1 VDGPRSSCYIP
12 WKLCTYLPS
21 VECIWSMYFLHL
33 SILVKQPMCS
43 SFTCTTPYDEFKLKT
58 YKIISFDLK
67 HLLYKVACQ
76 VGSLPSSKY
85 WHVLF
90 HVWPSYKPNGDIAF
104 MLFPWRGKHC
114 IPWCHLGCLY
124 FHCQKCWVLCFTWT
138 NTCPLIAIP
147 YIFSLVGQYYMFSW
161 NEFTF

>member
-1 VDGPRSSCYIP
+1 MLYPMKIMYLFTKCRMHLINVFLAPIHSIEQPR
-12 WKLCTYLPS
+12 
-21 VECIWSMYFLHL
+21 
-33 SILVKQPMCS
+33 CS
-43 SFTCTTPYDEFKLKT
+43 SLTCTTPYGEFKLIT

-67 HLLYKVACQ
+67 HLLYNVTHQ

-90 HVWPSYKPNGDIAF
+90 HLWPSYKPNGYIKF
-104 MLFPWRGKHC
+104 MVFPWRGTHC

-124 FHCQKCWVLCFTWT
+124 FHCQKCWILCFMWT

-147 YIFSLVGQYYMFSW
+147 
-161 NEFTF
+161 